1 MDHDQSPQLT
11 LDGMAAQQ
19 PNDRLFLAVFPDAE
33 TAARI
38 AALAQSLRS
47 ELGLQGKPLRADR
60 LHVTLHHLG
69 DHAGLRQDIVAN
81 ATNAAARMAS
91 SAFEV
96 VFDRAGSF
104 AGRQRNQPCV
114 LRGDQGLVSL
124 AAMQRELGERMN
136 LAGLSR
142 WVGKTFTPHVTL
154 LYDDRSVAV
163 QPIEP
168 IDWKVREFVLVH
180 SLVGRTEHRI
190 LGRWPLHT

>member
-1 MDHDQSPQLT
+1 MDHDRSPQFS

-33 TAARI
+33 TASRI

-69 DHAGLRQDIVAN
+69 DHIGLRHDIVAD
-81 ATNAAARMAS
+81 ATNAAARLAS
-91 SAFEV
+91 SAFDI
-96 VFDRAGSF
+96 VFDRVGSF
-104 AGRQRNQPCV
+104 AGRTRNQPCV
-114 LRGDQGLVSL
+114 LLGDQGLVSL
-124 AAMQRELGERMN
+124 AAMQRELGERMK

-142 WVGKTFTPHVTL
+142 WVGKAFTPHVTL
-154 LYDDRSVAV
+154 LYDDRNVPI

-168 IDWKVREFVLVH
+168 ITWTVREFVLVH
-180 SLVGRTEHRI
+180 SLIGRTEHRI
-190 LGRWPLHT
+190 LGRWPLRT